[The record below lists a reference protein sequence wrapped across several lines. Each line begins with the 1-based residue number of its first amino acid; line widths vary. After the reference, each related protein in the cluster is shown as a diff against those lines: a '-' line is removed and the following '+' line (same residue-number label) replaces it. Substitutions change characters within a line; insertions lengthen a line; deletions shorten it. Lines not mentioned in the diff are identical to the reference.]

1 MNMNNTLTDTLQAVE
16 KELEPQFKALRMAI
30 GALKQANK
38 LAGEEKLDA
47 LAMQKAQ
54 AKLQQAGELL
64 DHEGFQSAVQ
74 SFGAQTQ
81 TALESLAFDFARDL
95 KELFE
100 QRGDTVS
107 GRPPRMVVND
117 LVLDINIG
125 TRKAQWLYGKDP
137 LTRPIPLSF
146 NPILKAY
153 DGQKRAISERSI
165 DVAGFVE
172 ELYVAWNELI
182 EKRTQRPQGG
192 RINII
197 EIYSQVIMNRQTAR
211 FKNSPSRATFK
222 DYDRPLFIRDLVLA
236 KSAPTVQIEGQTHH
250 LRLGG
255 ASKSQAE
262 SAMKSIWLPSSP
274 LDGEYYAS
282 VTFDE

>member
-1 MNMNNTLTDTLQAVE
+1 MPICGYRTQSLDIMNMNNTLTDT
-16 KELEPQFKALRMAI
+16 LEPQFKALRMAI

-64 DHEGFQSAVQ
+64 DHEGF
-74 SFGAQTQ
+74 
-81 TALESLAFDFARDL
+81 LESLAFDFARDL